1 MRAVVAGRLFPRDDI
16 AAHGGP
22 AGCRDIT
29 FRVEPM
35 GPLAELERDWR
46 RLEADAAPSFFLS
59 WNWIGT
65 LLETIPPE
73 VAPRLLRGTV
83 GGRTV
88 ALGVLG
94 DASIRRHRV
103 VRARRWVLNA
113 TGDPEFDC
121 VHLEHNG
128 LLAAPQA
135 GWAGL
140 LDAFANTAGVDEIG
154 LPGVAAPP
162 PVALVE
168 QRGLLRHETPELSFA
183 VDLGALDDSGGDV
196 AAILSRNSRSQFR
209 RALHRLEPA
218 RLEAATSPAEA
229 IDFFRTLKELHVPWW
244 ERRGLPH
251 AFVHDFFEHFH
262 ERLIERGFAE
272 GAIELLRLRS
282 ADRTLGVLYNFR
294 RGSQVYAYQSGF
306 VQPSEHER
314 PGVVAHAL
322 AIRRAWQ
329 QGARVYD
336 FMAGENQLKRSF
348 GNRIQ
353 TLSWTVVQKP
363 RLRFRAE
370 RLALGGMRRTIP
382 PHQTGPGNGPR

>member
-1 MRAVVAGRLFPRDDI
+1 MG
-16 AAHGGP
+16 AA
-22 AGCRDIT
+22 
-29 FRVEPM
+29 
-35 GPLAELERDWR
+35 
-46 RLEADAAPSFFLS
+46 
-59 WNWIGT
+59 
-65 LLETIPPE
+65 
-73 VAPRLLRGTV
+73 
-83 GGRTV
+83 
-88 ALGVLG
+88 
-94 DASIRRHRV
+94 
-103 VRARRWVLNA
+103 
-113 TGDPEFDC
+113 
-121 VHLEHNG
+121 
-128 LLAAPQA
+128 
-135 GWAGL
+135 
-140 LDAFANTAGVDEIG
+140 
-154 LPGVAAPP
+154 
-162 PVALVE
+162 
-168 QRGLLRHETPELSFA
+168 
-183 VDLGALDDSGGDV
+183 
-196 AAILSRNSRSQFR
+196 
-209 RALHRLEPA
+209 
-218 RLEAATSPAEA
+218 
-229 IDFFRTLKELHVPWW
+229 
-244 ERRGLPH
+244 GLPH

-382 PHQTGPGNGPR
+382 PHQTGPGSGPR

>member
-83 GGRTV
+83 GDRTV

-140 LDAFANTAGVDEIG
+140 LDAFANTAGV
-154 LPGVAAPP
+154 AM
-162 PVALVE
+162 VE
-168 QRGLLRHETPELSFA
+168 SQ
-183 VDLGALDDSGGDV
+183 
-196 AAILSRNSRSQFR
+196 RSQ
-209 RALHRLEPA
+209 LL
-218 RLEAATSPAEA
+218 AEN
-229 IDFFRTLKELHVPWW
+229 REL
-244 ERRGLPH
+244 R
-251 AFVHDFFEHFH
+251 D
-262 ERLIERGFAE
+262 
-272 GAIELLRLRS
+272 RLRS
-282 ADRTLGVLYNFR
+282 GGPETGRVVSQSREIASILQLLRKVADTPANILFVGETGTGKGLFAQVLHDISAR
-294 RGSQVYAYQSGF
+294 REGPF
-306 VQPSEHER
+306 VQVNCAAIPENLLESELFGHEK
-314 PGVVAHAL
+314 GAFTGAVARRIGKFEEANNGTLLLDEISEMDLRLQAKLLRVLQEREIDRIGGTKPIKVNIRVL
-322 AIRRAWQ
+322 ATSNRNMQEEIKKVKLNAPARR
-329 QGARVYD
+329 
-336 FMAGENQLKRSF
+336 S
-348 GNRIQ
+348 
-353 TLSWTVVQKP
+353 
-363 RLRFRAE
+363 AE
-370 RLALGGMRRTIP
+370 
-382 PHQTGPGNGPR
+382 